1 LPIEEINSVSH
12 SISDRQSAVSNPV
25 DVGSVLNAAP
35 WGPYQ
40 QWLVFLTAITVVFD
54 GIDNQLLGIVIPTLM
69 REWTVPRGAF
79 APLVSLGY
87 LGMMTGGA
95 LAGIAGDRF
104 GRRTALLASMAVFGA
119 MTLAAAS
126 ASGPAALG
134 WLRLLAGIGLGGAI
148 PNAAALAAEFVP
160 LRQRPIAVTVT
171 IVCVPLGATI
181 AGLLGLRVL
190 PVLGWRLLFVAG
202 GVIPLI
208 IAGLLLRL
216 LPESPR
222 FLARHPARWNELVRL
237 LARIGHPVDADTR
250 FTDSTERGVERAS
263 IRALFNRDYR
273 LDTFALWAAFFSCLL
288 AVYCGFSW
296 LTSLLSGAGF
306 SPSTAN
312 AGITAFNLGGVAA
325 ALLGGVAIARA
336 GSRVSMLTMAAI
348 AVISAIVLSQMTITP
363 ARGTFPVLA
372 LLTLLGGMING
383 VQTTMFAL
391 AAHVYPG
398 AVRAT
403 GVGTVV
409 AFGRLGAILSGY
421 AGSWAIGY
429 QGSAS
434 FFALIGAAM
443 LATFIALAVVRRH
456 VPASNRYHSSLIP
469 NP

>member
-1 LPIEEINSVSH
+1 MPISN
-12 SISDRQSAVSNPV
+12 RQSAISNSL
-25 DVGSVLNAAP
+25 DVGDVLNNAP
-35 WGPYQ
+35 WRPYQ

-54 GIDNQLLGIVIPTLM
+54 GVDNQLLGIVIPTLM
-69 REWTVPRGAF
+69 REWNVPRSVF

-104 GRRTALLASMAVFGA
+104 GRRTALLASMVTFGA

-126 ASGPAALG
+126 ASGPTELG

-181 AGLLGLRVL
+181 AGLLGLRAL

-202 GVIPLI
+202 GVIPLVT
-208 IAGLLLRL
+208 AALLLRL

-222 FLARHPARWNELVRL
+222 FLAHHPARWKELVRL
-237 LARIGHPVDADTR
+237 LARIGHPVHAATS
-250 FTDSTERGVERAS
+250 FTDSTERLVERAS
-263 IRALFNRDYR
+263 IRSLFNRDYR
-273 LDTFALWAAFFSCLL
+273 RDTIALWAAFFSCLL

-296 LTSLLSGAGF
+296 LTSLLSAAGF
-306 SPSTAN
+306 TPSTAN
-312 AGITAFNLGGVAA
+312 TGITAFNLGGVAG
-325 ALLGGVAIARA
+325 ALLGGVAIARV
-336 GSRVSMLTMAAI
+336 GSRISMLSMAAG
-348 AVISAIVLSQMTITP
+348 AVISALVRSRTAITP
-363 ARGTFPVLA
+363 AAGTVFIIA
-372 LLTLLGGMING
+372 WLTILGGLING

-398 AVRAT
+398 AIRAT
-403 GVGTVV
+403 GVGTAV
-409 AFGRLGAILSGY
+409 AFGRIGAILSGY

-429 QGSAS
+429 QGSSS
-434 FFALIGAAM
+434 FFALIAIAM
-443 LATFIALAVVRRH
+443 TATFVALAVVGRH
-456 VPASNRYHSSLIP
+456 VPAR
-469 NP
+469 

>member
-1 LPIEEINSVSH
+1 VPSVTSR
-12 SISDRQSAVSNPV
+12 SSV
-25 DVGSVLNAAP
+25 DVGDVLNAAP
-35 WGPYQ
+35 WGRYQ
-40 QWLVFLTAITVVFD
+40 QWLVFLTAITIVFD
-54 GIDNQLLGIVIPTLM
+54 GMDNQLLGIVIPTLM
-69 REWTVPRGAF
+69 REWSVPRSVF

-104 GRRTALLASMAVFGA
+104 GRRTALLASMTVFGA

-126 ASGPAALG
+126 AGGPVTLG

-202 GVIPLI
+202 GVIPLVT
-208 IAGLLLRL
+208 AGLLFRL

-237 LARIGHPVDADTR
+237 LARIGLPVDAAAR
-250 FTDSTERGVERAS
+250 FTDSTEHDVQRAS
-263 IRALFNRDYR
+263 IRALFSRDYR
-273 LDTFALWAAFFSCLL
+273 RDTIALWAAFFSCLL

-296 LTSLLSGAGF
+296 LTSLLNSAGF

-336 GSRVSMLTMAAI
+336 GSRISMLSMSAG
-348 AVISAIVLSQMTITP
+348 AVISALVLSRMAITP
-363 ARGTFPVLA
+363 ADTVPIIV
-372 LLTLLGGMING
+372 LLTVLGGLING

-398 AVRAT
+398 TVRAT

-409 AFGRLGAILSGY
+409 SFGRLGAILSGY

-429 QGSAS
+429 RGSAS
-434 FFALIGAAM
+434 FFGLIAVAM
-443 LATFIALAVVRRH
+443 LATFVALAIVRRH
-456 VPASNRYHSSLIP
+456 VPNR
-469 NP
+469 